1 MVGGWSLS
9 NTALPQVW
17 VGMGGQG
24 AVMPPPLAFKNM
36 FKRNSKLLTVDL
48 IPYLGSQRRRL
59 IPALSLDT
67 PSPVRKPTNSAGIR
81 WVDGPLRSTQRGLG
95 EPFEIKVYEIDD
107 VERLQRRRGGSS
119 KVSLLHP
126 ASPQVPLSAPRG
138 QCLRRGA
145 GPGDPQWLPRGWEAR
160 APAGTRPVHPAPWE
174 SRLFLH
180 LETWKVQR
188 LGELVGSPGFS
199 GSSLGH
205 QPPSKFGISL

>member
-1 MVGGWSLS
+1 MGGWSLS

-17 VGMGGQG
+17 VGMGGHG

-67 PSPVRKPTNSAGIR
+67 PSPVRKPTNSAGVR

-126 ASPQVPLSAPRG
+126 ASLQVPLSAPRG

-160 APAGTRPVHPAPWE
+160 APAGTQACAP
-174 SRLFLH
+174 
-180 LETWKVQR
+180 
-188 LGELVGSPGFS
+188 
-199 GSSLGH
+199 SSLGEPLIS
-205 QPPSKFGISL
+205 PPGDVEGSKTGRAGGLPGLFWLQLGTPTAF